1 MFDANTPVDEHTTR
15 SFATQMRSFFKQDFF
30 DKGSRKRLRKV
41 FAEDAVI
48 IERASPNYLPER
60 LMHEMSVKDDR
71 FMSTFRAARR
81 RLIDHKGWQIDSAG
95 VALHKGRKV
104 LTIPSPQ
111 RRLHPEIEWVMDS
124 VPLVPAES
132 SPAPLNPVEDGEA
145 A

>member
-1 MFDANTPVDEHTTR
+1 MNTTGVLFISDGLIKQLPQSDQLLPFVFDLMF
-15 SFATQMRSFFKQDFF
+15 
-30 DKGSRKRLRKV
+30 
-41 FAEDAVI
+41 
-48 IERASPNYLPER
+48 ER